1 MGRTD
6 GLQAQAL
13 SEVERRARRKGG
25 SLIWIVTTL
34 SLLIAVFLI
43 VAFYPWLFVTIHA
56 GERGVMW
63 SRWTGTDLHSVYLE
77 GTQFV
82 WPWNELTVYDIRYRT
97 IPQTLTLLTDDGL
110 PIKVSMMV
118 RCRPADRMLARLHDE
133 VGPDYAK
140 TVVLPEVATAL
151 RQIVAEH
158 SMEELYK
165 SKFGEIRA
173 AMLEDAR
180 IEAGKRYVILDSV
193 MFTDIELPATVS
205 AAIQHK
211 LQEEQGFEE
220 MKYVNQTAELEAQRK
235 LIEAKG
241 IEEQQ
246 QHINN
251 TLTDRILQFKSIEAA
266 KALAASP
273 NAKIVVMGG
282 GHNGTPIILNSGDSA
297 TSPQK

>member
-13 SEVERRARRKGG
+13 SEVEKRARRKGG

-118 RCRPADRMLARLHDE
+118 RVPAGRPYA
-133 VGPDYAK
+133 GP
-140 TVVLPEVATAL
+140 
-151 RQIVAEH
+151 
-158 SMEELYK
+158 
-165 SKFGEIRA
+165 A
-173 AMLEDAR
+173 A
-180 IEAGKRYVILDSV
+180 
-193 MFTDIELPATVS
+193 
-205 AAIQHK
+205 
-211 LQEEQGFEE
+211 
-220 MKYVNQTAELEAQRK
+220 
-235 LIEAKG
+235 
-241 IEEQQ
+241 
-246 QHINN
+246 
-251 TLTDRILQFKSIEAA
+251 
-266 KALAASP
+266 
-273 NAKIVVMGG
+273 
-282 GHNGTPIILNSGDSA
+282 
-297 TSPQK
+297 